1 MIARLSAGIVGV
13 CAFLGMLMS
22 GYLAENPFTTIL
34 IRALLGL
41 GGGFLVGYLAGYIA
55 QIAINDE
62 FRKMAQ
68 TDVDTELQLLSQ
80 ANSEEKHESENNSTR
95 QDRQNKED
103 VENSRRQ
110 SGPLRDQSL
119 SARAAQEALKAG

>member
-1 MIARLSAGIVGV
+1 MIARLSAGIVAV

-41 GGGFLVGYLAGYIA
+41 GGGFLVGYLAGLIA
-55 QIAINDE
+55 QMAVDDE
-62 FRKMAQ
+62 FKKMVQA
-68 TDVDTELQLLSQ
+68 DVDKELHQEAQ
-80 ANSEEKHESENNSTR
+80 ENPQSENNSTR
-95 QDRQNKED
+95 QSGQNKED
-103 VENSRRQ
+103 VGNSRRQ